1 MVAFVSPLYDVT
13 EGEKPYEIAD
23 IQARFGVCRKTVEN
37 WIGDG
42 LAAVK
47 LGDRIFITR
56 EALNSFAVPV
66 TKPKRTNTLSS
77 RPLPKYEMDR
87 RLAKQAEAA
96 ARQ

>member
-1 MVAFVSPLYDVT
+1 MVAAISSLYDLT

-23 IQARFGVCRKTVEN
+23 IQNRFGVCRKTVEN
-37 WIGDG
+37 WIGNG

-66 TKPKRTNTLSS
+66 VKVKRVNTLSA
-77 RPLPKYEMDR
+77 RPVAKSEMER
-87 RLAKQAEAA
+87 RIARQAEAA
-96 ARQ
+96 ALK